1 MTVGSAQRTADVVAT
16 FDRPSATERPLLNVV
31 TIKGQ
36 VESMLVVVV
45 VGVVLVICV
54 VIDWPFLTTIQ
65 VG

>member
-1 MTVGSAQRTADVVAT
+1 MASV
-16 FDRPSATERPLLNVV
+16 RPILMVSV
-31 TIKGQ
+31 
-36 VESMLVVVV
+36 SLVVVV